1 MEDLF
6 VITALNHSGSFGK
19 NFNKFKFKEKNKI
32 VITSLGQSALGKIVP
47 SVLSVVF
54 PNTDLPADENIY
66 FILLTNIYDGFFVL
80 KTIHNHV
87 LELLL
92 LKVANLVVSSDTHD
106 KAIHYPA

>member
-1 MEDLF
+1 M
-6 VITALNHSGSFGK
+6 
-19 NFNKFKFKEKNKI
+19 
-32 VITSLGQSALGKIVP
+32 P

-92 LKVANLVVSSDTHD
+92 LKVANLAVSPDTHD